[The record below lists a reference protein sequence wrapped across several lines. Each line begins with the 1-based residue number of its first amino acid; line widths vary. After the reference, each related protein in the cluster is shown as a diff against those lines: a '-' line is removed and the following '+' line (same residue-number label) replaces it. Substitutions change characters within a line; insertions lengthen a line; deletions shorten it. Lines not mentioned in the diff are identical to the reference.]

1 MQGVDGIKTGY
12 TEGSGYNLVASVRRD
27 GRHLIGVVLGER
39 SNGARDA
46 RMRQLLQDHLSQAAP
61 RKTAPSI
68 VPTMQDHSPQ
78 ETYIG
83 IETKGVGLGSAN
95 P

>member
-12 TEGSGYNLVASVRRD
+12 TEASGYNRVASVRRN

-39 SNGARDA
+39 SNGKRDA
-46 RMRQLLQDHLSQAAP
+46 RMRQLIEEHLSQAVP
-61 RKTAPSI
+61 RRTAPSI
-68 VPTMQDHSPQ
+68 VPAMQDHSAQ
-78 ETYIG
+78 ETYNG
-83 IETKGVGLGSAN
+83 KGTGLGSAS